1 MTRRPLY
8 LLSPYRPPTSYPVTL
23 ADGEAAAWLNGYFAL
38 WHPAVLRLA
47 AGPPEAASSYDHDVP
62 KPGAVYCIPE
72 GPSLFQPDG
81 WLELA
86 KAAGAV
92 SFVASADRRETI
104 ANLISALREGGVD
117 ATDGSADVA
126 TSFAGTGLGYLTIE
140 TWFDAADHEH
150 LLDRDGFWADV
161 TAAAKSDDAREQRS
175 QLKAAAEKLLTAREV
190 LHSGPVRLVDFVS
203 LDNDDTTPPWPGTL
217 AAGLPLNV
225 VATSSR
231 LAKLKADEPDR
242 FAELMAK
249 CPSGLPASVEFC
261 VGGRRERDDATLPV
275 ESQLY
280 NLIEGRREAEAIT
293 GQPVNVYARH
303 AGASHPHLPGWL
315 HHAGYQSLVASSLDG
330 VTSSHQRGPAI
341 HWPGPDG
348 RALDAFAKDFLN
360 APEAQTFFN
369 FAYYLHQAA
378 NGESQPAL
386 AIRHAG
392 PAGVGYAELVAL
404 TDLSNA
410 LGEWSGIGRYL
421 ADVGP
426 GDYSGPAGPDDY
438 PTDALDDRVTN
449 RKRTDPVSGFAN
461 QLRLRRRIDGAFAL
475 AALNRT
481 FTVPDAAELDDVNA
495 LGRVEAFIETDGADF
510 VGEPAGL
517 ASVER
522 TVADRLVARLSARGE
537 PNQIGYYVLN
547 PCAFTRRVALEL
559 EPFVGPIPVE
569 GVVKAAQ
576 FDADKTRLVVEVP
589 PLGFA
594 WFPRTGNA
602 AVPKAK
608 VKSAEGTTV
617 RNEFF
622 EAEFDPAT
630 GGIKAFRDLRTRTN
644 RLGAVPVFNPG
655 CKTRGTS
662 VAVTHAGTALGE
674 IVSEGELV
682 SEVDEPLAKFRLRAR
697 AWVGRPVLELRAT
710 FTRTHEPAGYPW
722 HAYFGLRFG
731 TRDDRIA
738 LFRGMNGTSYQAGTG
753 RVVSPDFFEFRFGR
767 ERSFVFSGGLPF
779 LSKHAS
785 KTYDLILNP
794 PGETETTFDLLLA
807 LDRDHPSQTAAGWVA
822 PAPVVATDRGPPPVG
837 PSGWLAHLDMPSLM
851 MTDLRPVPT
860 TGDGMT
866 RAVVARFLE
875 TAGYGG
881 AAELKF
887 ARDPARAFK
896 VNGVGETD
904 HELTLAGDAIPLDFS
919 GGELLRVRAE
929 W

>member
-1 MTRRPLY
+1 MNSRPLY

-38 WHPAVLRLA
+38 WHPDVLRHA
-47 AGPPEAASSYDHDVP
+47 VGPAEAVSSYDHDLP
-62 KPGAVYCIPE
+62 KPGAIYAIPE

-81 WLELA
+81 WAEQA

-92 SFVASADRRETI
+92 AFVSTADRTETQ
-104 ANLISALREGGVD
+104 ANLEAALRESGVEVRD
-117 ATDGSADVA
+117 VSPDVA
-126 TSFAGTGLGYLTIE
+126 TTFAGVGLGYLTLE

-161 TAAAKSDDAREQRS
+161 TTAAKAEDAREQRNA
-175 QLKAAAEKLLTAREV
+175 LKSAAEKLQSAREV
-190 LHSGPVRLVDFVS
+190 LHSGSVRLLDFVS
-203 LDNDDTTPPWPGTL
+203 LGGDGPTPPWPGTL

-225 VATSSR
+225 VANSAR
-231 LAKLKADEPDR
+231 LAKLKEDEPER

-249 CPSGLPASVEFC
+249 CPPGLAASVEFC
-261 VGGRRERDDATLPV
+261 VGGRVERDDATLPV
-275 ESQLY
+275 ESQLF
-280 NLIEGRREAEAIT
+280 NLVEGRLEAEAIT

-315 HHAGYQSLVASSLDG
+315 HHAGYQSLVAASLDG
-330 VTSSHQRGPAI
+330 VTSSHQRAPAI

-348 RALDAFAKDFLN
+348 RALDAFAKDFL
-360 APEAQTFFN
+360 AAHEAQTYFN
-369 FAYYLHQAA
+369 LAYYLHQAA

-386 AIRHAG
+386 AFRHAG
-392 PAGVGYAELVAL
+392 PAGVGYGELLAL
-404 TDLSNA
+404 TELSNA
-410 LGEWSGIGRYL
+410 LGEWSGVGRYL
-421 ADVGP
+421 TDIGP
-426 GDYSGPAGPDDY
+426 GDYSGPATADDY
-438 PTDALDDRVTN
+438 PADPLDERVTN
-449 RKRTDPVSGFAN
+449 RKRPDPVSGFAN
-461 QLRLRRRIDGAFAL
+461 QLRLRRRVDGTYAL
-475 AALNRT
+475 AALNRS
-481 FTVPDAAELDDVNA
+481 FAVPDAAELDDLA
-495 LGRVEAFIETDGADF
+495 TLARIESIMEGAGADIH
-510 VGEPAGL
+510 GEPAGL
-517 ASVER
+517 VSVER
-522 TVADRLVARLSARGE
+522 AVADRLVARLSARGE
-537 PNQIGYYVLN
+537 ADKPGYYVLN

-559 EPFVGPIPVE
+559 EPFPGPIPVE

-594 WFPRTGNA
+594 WLPRTGHA
-602 AVPKAK
+602 AAPKTK
-608 VKSAEGTTV
+608 VKSAEGTTL

-630 GGIKAFRDLRTRTN
+630 GGIKAFRDLRTRSN
-644 RLGAVPVFNPG
+644 RMAVVPVFNPG

-662 VAVTHAGTALGE
+662 ITVTNAGTALGE
-674 IVSEGELV
+674 VVSEGELV
-682 SEVDEPLAKFRLRAR
+682 SEVDEPLATFRIRAR
-697 AWVGRPVLELRAT
+697 AWVGRPVLELRAE
-710 FTRTHEPAGYPW
+710 FTRTHDPAGYPW

-731 TRDDRIA
+731 TRDDRVA
-738 LFRGMNGTSYQAGTG
+738 LFRGLNGTSYQAGTG

-767 ERSFVFSGGLPF
+767 ERSFVFPGGLPF
-779 LSKHAS
+779 VSKHGPR
-785 KTYDLILNP
+785 TYDLILNP
-794 PGETETTFDLLLA
+794 PGETETAFDLLLA

-851 MTDLRPVPT
+851 MTDFRPVPSS
-860 TGDGMT
+860 GDGMT
-866 RAVVARFLE
+866 RAVAARFLE

-887 ARDPARAFK
+887 ARDPARAFR
-896 VNGVGETD
+896 VNGTGETD
-904 HELTLAGDAIPLDFS
+904 HELTLAGDAVPLDFS